1 MSRPAALLPQP
12 NSGNLRWLLLSLALV
27 MGMHVEHLA
36 AWIAILIF
44 GFGLWRYAI
53 DHYGLAFPKLLVLT
67 PITIAATIGIAF
79 TYQGLF
85 GRDASVAL
93 LALMLALK
101 LMETKTRRDYSIV
114 IFIAYFLTVNQ
125 FLFSQSLLVGA
136 FMLLPILALTTT
148 LIGINQYTQT
158 QHWRSHL
165 RLAGSLILQA
175 LPIML
180 VFFILFPRMPGPL
193 WNVPRDAYSN
203 MTGLSET
210 MEPGSIDQLTRSAAT
225 AFRAE
230 FEGKIPAQPQLYWRG
245 PALSLYDGRTWFS
258 SRTPNM
264 PDEPVI
270 ANGKPIQY
278 TITLEPHNRHWLLLL
293 DMPDGP
299 LPAESTRTTDG
310 TVISTKPVRTRIRY
324 SNSAVL
330 DYQLA
335 PELSDNARKIA
346 LQLPEPNLGNPKTRA
361 LAKSW
366 QEQAHTPE
374 EVIKLALSMF
384 HNQEFIYTLRPPLL
398 GSNAVDEFLF
408 NTRRGFC
415 EHYAGSFVFL
425 MRAAGVPARVVTGY
439 QGGELNPAG
448 NYLIVRQSDAHA
460 WAEVWLQGKGWT
472 RVDPTAAVAPER
484 IESGIAD
491 AVADNGE
498 LPLFSRRDYPVL
510 RKLYLQ
516 WDAVNNGWNQW
527 VLGYNQEKQKQL
539 LSYLS
544 GGRLSWSDIIYVLV
558 GTTAILLLALSFW
571 LFRGK
576 RIPRD
581 EVQRI
586 YDRFTTKLLK
596 AGLRRYPHE
605 GPMDFSLRV
614 KKRLPAKTGAIDA
627 ITDAYTKLRYAG
639 KISPAAIA
647 AFRKLVSTF
656 RI

>member
-1 MSRPAALLPQP
+1 
-12 NSGNLRWLLLSLALV
+12 
-27 MGMHVEHLA
+27 
-36 AWIAILIF
+36 
-44 GFGLWRYAI
+44 
-53 DHYGLAFPKLLVLT
+53 
-67 PITIAATIGIAF
+67 
-79 TYQGLF
+79 
-85 GRDASVAL
+85 
-93 LALMLALK
+93 
-101 LMETKTRRDYSIV
+101 
-114 IFIAYFLTVNQ
+114 
-125 FLFSQSLLVGA
+125 
-136 FMLLPILALTTT
+136 
-148 LIGINQYTQT
+148 
-158 QHWRSHL
+158 
-165 RLAGSLILQA
+165 
-175 LPIML
+175 
-180 VFFILFPRMPGPL
+180 
-193 WNVPRDAYSN
+193 
-203 MTGLSET
+203 
-210 MEPGSIDQLTRSAAT
+210 
-225 AFRAE
+225 
-230 FEGKIPAQPQLYWRG
+230 
-245 PALSLYDGRTWFS
+245 
-258 SRTPNM
+258 
-264 PDEPVI
+264 
-270 ANGKPIQY
+270 
-278 TITLEPHNRHWLLLL
+278 
-293 DMPDGP
+293 
-299 LPAESTRTTDG
+299 
-310 TVISTKPVRTRIRY
+310 
-324 SNSAVL
+324 
-330 DYQLA
+330 
-335 PELSDNARKIA
+335 
-346 LQLPEPNLGNPKTRA
+346 
-361 LAKSW
+361 
-366 QEQAHTPE
+366 
-374 EVIKLALSMF
+374 MF